1 MTRQALE
8 DATTMRQH
16 TRLATAILV
25 ALIFAGGCRAMDD
38 TAAPSAVT
46 DTRWRV
52 EDIDGARADAA
63 SSTLQFQGADKISGS
78 TGCNRYSAPVTLT
91 GDGLQI
97 GPVIATRKACPPPLM
112 QQEQRFTAAL
122 AAAHRYTVDERYL
135 LIFDAS
141 GKERLRLGRDTAPE

>member
-63 SSTLQFQGADKISGS
+63 SSTLQFQEPTRFPAARGATD
-78 TGCNRYSAPVTLT
+78 TL
-91 GDGLQI
+91 
-97 GPVIATRKACPPPLM
+97 PRSP
-112 QQEQRFTAAL
+112 
-122 AAAHRYTVDERYL
+122 
-135 LIFDAS
+135 
-141 GKERLRLGRDTAPE
+141 